1 MLERWVSTGLVGSKG
16 KIYRKVYDDVE
27 TAEFAEE
34 DEYRNL
40 TEVSPEGWEAIY
52 WQARVKKAA

>member
-1 MLERWVSTGLVGSKG
+1 MERWVSTGLRGSKG
-16 KIYRKVYDDVE
+16 TIYRKVYDDVE

-34 DEYRNL
+34 YENGNL
-40 TEVSPEGWEAIY
+40 CEVTPEGWEAIY

>member
-1 MLERWVSTGLVGSKG
+1 MLERWVSIGLVGSKG
-16 KIYRKVYDDVE
+16 KIYQKFIDDIM

-34 DEYRNL
+34 YDNGML
-40 TEVSPEGWEAIY
+40 CEVTPEGWEAIY